1 MNNLQQTLIDFTGA
15 QRAEKS
21 HRVAHKLSHR
31 LLASLG
37 LCLMLVAGIAQA
49 GPASI
54 DVTYYHNDLLGSP
67 VAATNDQ
74 GELIWRKSYKPYG
87 EEIESTADS
96 EEEFVGYTGH
106 RLDKETGLVYAG
118 ARYYDPVIG
127 RFMGYDPVGFVEGN
141 PQSFNRYAYGN
152 NNPYKFVDPD
162 GREPYLVSRPLGFT
176 SKANH
181 NFIVTHAEF
190 VGDPN
195 ATIKSFGDTGNDTM
209 GRVTGDTK
217 GFSEGTLNTDTK
229 AWQSLSSGENTSV
242 TYRQINAL
250 DAAVDVIA
258 DRVDT
263 GLEYSAVPKLQGGVN
278 SNTGAGAVAQKSDGG
293 PPRVENGIPQPG
305 SGVTDRLKLISDK

>member
-21 HRVAHKLSHR
+21 HRVAHKLGHR

-37 LCLMLVAGIAQA
+37 LCLMLVAGVTQA

-162 GREPYLVSRPLGFT
+162 GREV
-176 SKANH
+176 K
-181 NFIVTHAEF
+181 IVTT
-190 VGDPN
+190 DPT
-195 ATIKSFGDTGNDTM
+195 AYKTLQDAYVRLTS
-209 GRVTGDTK
+209 TK
-217 GFSEGTLNTDTK
+217 QGMK
-229 AWQSLSSGENTSV
+229 
-242 TYRQINAL
+242 
-250 DAAVDVIA
+250 IA
-258 DRVDT
+258 DKLEKSSDVYKIAPITKDAYYCGNCSTGEKLTVRIDPYNNPKLMEST
-263 GLEYSAVPKLQGGVN
+263 GLEVASKAAVLGHELGHATGDKDDGPKRMNNVDKNENPVRKGLGEPKRTQYSVPKLIWV
-278 SNTGAGAVAQKSDGG
+278 
-293 PPRVENGIPQPG
+293 PG
-305 SGVTDRLKLISDK
+305 TK